1 MKIVSKLSYYDLLT
15 ITTLRESVNITLN
28 MTLNSIDRYI
38 LFKKKFHYK
47 SIDG

>member
-15 ITTLRESVNITLN
+15 ITLRESVNITLN

-38 LFKKKFHYK
+38 LFKNKFHYK

>member
-15 ITTLRESVNITLN
+15 ITLKESVNITLN

-38 LFKKKFHYK
+38 LFKNKFHYK